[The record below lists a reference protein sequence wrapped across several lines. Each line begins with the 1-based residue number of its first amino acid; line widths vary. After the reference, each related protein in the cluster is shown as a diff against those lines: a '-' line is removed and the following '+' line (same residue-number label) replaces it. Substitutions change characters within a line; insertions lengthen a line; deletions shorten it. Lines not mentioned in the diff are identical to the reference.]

1 MTEEKC
7 AVLFSTTVALSPSNL
22 TVHLQVPAPLLGS
35 IEPPSGTRVL
45 PPVAALVQAGMALG
59 RPQGCGRLSPG

>member
-22 TVHLQVPAPLLGS
+22 TVHLQVPARLLGG

-45 PPVAALVQAGMALG
+45 PPLAALVQAGMALG

>member
-35 IEPPSGTRVL
+35 TERPSGTGVL
-45 PPVAALVQAGMALG
+45 PPLAALVRAGMAPG
-59 RPQGCGRLSPG
+59 RPQGCGTLSPG